1 MKKLAILLMFA
12 SISVITSSCGGKGSG
27 GGTTV
32 VTPPLS
38 ERIKKS
44 WSANI
49 VKENSTVV
57 YTKGGTTNTRPG
69 YSAWKLSLLS
79 PPNATY
85 TEFDGNTFSGQYE
98 LVGESKLVLKALTP
112 APTGSGGTIEFTI
125 NSISDTQLVI
135 TRISASPKTGNST
148 NEYTLTSL

>member
-1 MKKLAILLMFA
+1 MKKIAILLML
-12 SISVITSSCGGKGSG
+12 ISVSIININCGGSG
-27 GGTTV
+27 GTTGGGT

-49 VKENSTVV
+49 VKENATIV
-57 YTKGGTTNTRPG
+57 YTKGATTNTRPG

-79 PPNATY
+79 PPSASY

-98 LVGESKLVLKALTP
+98 LVGDSKLILKALTP
-112 APTGSGGTIEFTI
+112 APTGSSGTIEFTI
-125 NSISDTQLVI
+125 NSITDTQLVI
-135 TRISASPKTGNST
+135 TRIGASPKTGNST